1 MFDNISKRF
10 TEVWRKLSGNAEI
23 TEANI
28 QDAVR
33 AIRTALLEADVSL
46 KIAKEF
52 TERVKEKALGAEV
65 LKGVRPGEQFVKAV
79 HDELVSMMS
88 APDVVD
94 DKGRARLNFRGD
106 RATVIMMCGLQGSG
120 KTTTCGKLALYLK
133 RIHKKNPLLVAAD
146 LQRPAA
152 VDQLEVVGKGIQVP
166 VFADRAS
173 NPVKVCNDALAFAK
187 TNAHDVVI
195 LDTAGRLHVDED
207 LMDEV
212 KKIADTCTPDEVFFV
227 CDGMTGQDAVKSAKA
242 FDEKLPL
249 TGAILT
255 KLDGDSR
262 GGAVMTVRAIT
273 GKPIRFVGVSEK
285 PDGLEVFHADRVA
298 GRILGMGDVV
308 TLVEKAQ
315 AAIKEE
321 EAVELERKLIE
332 DEFTLEDFL
341 SQIKAIKQMGPM
353 KDLLKMIPGA
363 AELPLDQIN
372 EKGLDHVE
380 AIIKSMTPK
389 ERRLPDQL
397 NPSRK
402 RRISSGCGR
411 TIEEVNR
418 LLKAFEQ
425 MRTMVQGLK
434 NQGLMGKATAWKMSR
449 DKKKM
454 LAEQAKMQGG
464 SKKRAKPNLRRPA
477 AEDFAEFRNK
487 FKVDL

>member
-1 MFDNISKRF
+1 MFDNIAKRF
-10 TEVWRKLSGNAEI
+10 GEVWRKISGNAEI

-46 KIAKEF
+46 KIAKDF
-52 TERVKEKALGAEV
+52 TERVREKALGEQV
-65 LKGVRPGEQFVKAV
+65 LKGVRPGEQFVKIV
-79 HDELVSMMS
+79 HDELVNMMS
-88 APDVVD
+88 APETVD
-94 DKGRARLNFRGD
+94 DKGRARLNLRGD
-106 RATVIMMCGLQGSG
+106 RPTVIMMCGLQGSG

-133 RIHKKNPLLVAAD
+133 RVFKKTPLLVAAD

-187 TNAHDVVI
+187 KNGHDVVI

-207 LMDEV
+207 LMNEV
-212 KKIADTCTPDEVFFV
+212 KKIADTTHPDEVFFV

-273 GKPIRFVGVSEK
+273 GKPVRFVGVSEK
-285 PDGLEVFHADRVA
+285 ADGLEVFHADRVA

-315 AAIKEE
+315 KAINEE
-321 EAVELERKLIE
+321 QAMELERKLME

-341 SQIKAIKQMGPM
+341 GQIKAIKQMGPM

-380 AIIKSMTPK
+380 AIINSMTPK

-397 NPSRK
+397 NPGRK
-402 RRISSGCGR
+402 RRVAAGAGR
-411 TIEEVNR
+411 SIEEVNR

-425 MRTMVQGLK
+425 MRSMVQGLK
-434 NQGLMGKATAWKMSR
+434 NQGLMGRATAWKLSR

-454 LAEQAKMQGG
+454 LSEQAKSAGG
-464 SKKRAKPNLRRPA
+464 KKRAKANLRRPA
-477 AEDFAEFRNK
+477 AEDFADFRNK